1 MSLRES
7 LENGFKAVQEET
19 KKQFENAKEA
29 IANFKPHQLEKKVAD
44 AEKDIC
50 KYNDLID
57 DLEFKGKEYEFK
69 KSFAIEEK
77 KLAEERLKVYN
88 KSVK

>member
-50 KYNDLID
+50 KYDDLIE
-57 DLEFKGKEYEFK
+57 DLEFKGKEYEYK
-69 KSFAIEEK
+69 KSFAQQEK
-77 KLAEERLKVYN
+77 KLAEERLKFYN
-88 KSVK
+88 ANNK